1 MEDMDKKLDEE
12 LDTTQTEA
20 EETVNESEEA
30 AQTAEAP
37 MEEAECKQEAEAE
50 AGEEDSKDSKDSKNP
65 FKKKKADKKTEA
77 LEAKVTELED
87 KYKRQL
93 AEFENFRNRT
103 EKEKALMFETGAK
116 SVIEKILPIVDNFE
130 RGLSTVAEEETKTP
144 FAEGMEKIYKQLM
157 TELEKMEV
165 KPIEAVGAEFNPDL
179 HNAVMQVES
188 EEYESGVVAQELMKG
203 YIYRGQVVRHSM
215 VAVVQ

>member
-203 YIYRGQVVRHSM
+203 YTYRGQVVRHSM